1 MNAKALVPSG
11 ISSLRLAALP
21 LFLYFFSTGGTF
33 LCLLVFGLS
42 QITDLIDGY
51 AARKL
56 KVASRAGAYFD
67 ATMDFVVI
75 TGVFAAFIA
84 SGYYPAWILGL
95 IAASFAQF
103 IVSSL
108 FAKKL
113 YDPAGKYIGSV
124 LYIAIGLTLLSPTPP
139 VFLLVQVGFP
149 AFALASMVTRAA
161 SFTANYRRSL
171 IMQQPNIKKRRS
183 VNCITK

>member
-1 MNAKALVPSG
+1 MNVKTLVPSG

-21 LFLYFFSTGGTF
+21 LFLYFFSAGDMF
-33 LCLLVFGLS
+33 LCIVVFGLS

-67 ATMDFVVI
+67 AVTDFVFI
-75 TGVFAAFIA
+75 TGIFAAFTI

-95 IAASFAQF
+95 IAATFAQF
-103 IVSSL
+103 IASSL
-108 FAKKL
+108 YAKKL

-124 LYIAIGLTLLSPTPP
+124 LYIAIGLTLLSPTPAI
-139 VFLLVQVGFP
+139 FTLVEVGFP
-149 AFALASMVTRAA
+149 AFAIASMVTRTA

-171 IMQQPNIKKRRS
+171 IMQRADLKRAEII
-183 VNCITK
+183 NK